1 MNPVIRV
8 RRPWRV
14 TLVAWVVFLFAATQ
28 AVSAWQAWTQHALL
42 ASLPLPVSPA
52 FWVASGVIWAA
63 AATAAA
69 CGLWRMHR
77 WGALLTAIGAPL
89 YLSTWVVERWL
100 WGRTPDSV
108 MGLPFGTGV
117 HAAGVI
123 LILAIVLAPGT
134 LRRFTRS

>member
-8 RRPWRV
+8 QRPWRV

-28 AVSAWQAWTQHALL
+28 AVSAWQAWTQQALL
-42 ASLPLPVSPA
+42 ASLPLPVSLA

-89 YLSTWVVERWL
+89 YLAAWVVERWL

-108 MGLPFGTGV
+108 MGLPFATGV

-134 LRRFTRS
+134 LRRLTRS